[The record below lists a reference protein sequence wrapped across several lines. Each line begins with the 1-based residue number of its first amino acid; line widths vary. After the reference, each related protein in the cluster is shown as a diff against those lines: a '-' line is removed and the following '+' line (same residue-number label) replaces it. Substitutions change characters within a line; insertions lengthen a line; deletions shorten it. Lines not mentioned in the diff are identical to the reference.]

1 MTQRASRE
9 TNRAAKMRP
18 LIGVTTYHRERRGR
32 ERYHVP
38 AAYVDAVRIGG
49 GLPVLL
55 PPGDPRPNEVLA
67 SLDGLVLC
75 GGGDVDPALFG
86 GPTGHD
92 AVYSTCAERDGFELA
107 LVREALARR
116 TPLLAICR
124 GLQVLNVA
132 LGGSLHV
139 HLPDV
144 VGDRVSHRVSREQH
158 DLHPVRFEPGCA
170 LAAVLGSPELDVAS
184 WHHQAIDRLG
194 EGLRAVAWAE
204 DGTVEAVEL
213 PGRAEVLAVQWHPEL
228 QAADAGSPQRRL
240 FEALAGSAQ
249 RG

>member
-1 MTQRASRE
+1 VR
-9 TNRAAKMRP
+9 RP
-18 LIGVTTYHRERRGR
+18 LIGVTTYHRERSGR

-38 AAYVDAVRIGG
+38 ASYVDAVRDGG

-55 PPGDPRPNEVLA
+55 PPGDPHPDEILE

-75 GGGDVDPALFG
+75 GGGDIDPAFFG
-86 GPTGHD
+86 GPTGHE
-92 AVYSTCAERDGFELA
+92 AQYSTCAERDGFELA
-107 LVREALARR
+107 LVRGALARR

-132 LGGSLHV
+132 LGGDLHV

-144 VGDRVSHRVSREQH
+144 VGERVVHRVSREAH
-158 DLHPVRFEPGCA
+158 TLHPVRIEPGCA
-170 LAAVLGSPELDVAS
+170 LAAVLGPGAHEVAS

-213 PGRAEVLAVQWHPEL
+213 AGRPEVLAVQWHPEL
-228 QAADAGSPQRRL
+228 QAAEAGSPQRRL
-240 FEALAGSAQ
+240 FQALVAAAGSA
-249 RG
+249 RTPTVP